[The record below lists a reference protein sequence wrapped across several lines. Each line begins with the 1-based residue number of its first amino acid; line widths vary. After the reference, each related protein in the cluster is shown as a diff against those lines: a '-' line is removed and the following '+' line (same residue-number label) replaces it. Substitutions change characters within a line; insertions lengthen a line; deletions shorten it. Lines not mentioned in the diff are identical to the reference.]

1 MSKLKG
7 LFVLHHEPY
16 EKIYPPEVR
25 RQISEYVETY
35 SPPLTRE
42 EVAEKPE
49 VLGEVE
55 ALFSGWGA
63 PLLDEAFLENCPN
76 LQVVFF
82 GSGSVKGLVTDS
94 FWERRIL
101 LTNARVAN
109 ARAVAEFTLS
119 QILFGLKH
127 GWRFVRQTERGEGW
141 AEETRR
147 VATPGNFGTV
157 VGLVSLGAVGR
168 CVLEDLQRF
177 DHERVVYDP
186 FVADEEIRRL
196 GAEPCSLDELF
207 RISDFVSLHT
217 PRLEET
223 LGMIRSRHFAAMK
236 EGATFLNTAR
246 GAVVNEPEMIEVL
259 RGRPDLTAILDVTW
273 PEPPE
278 ADSPLYAMEN
288 VVLTPHV
295 AGVYQGECRRMGEY
309 MVEELR
315 RYVEGRPLKW
325 AVTKEALLR
334 MA

>member
-7 LFVLHHEPY
+7 LFVLHEEPY

-25 RQISEYVETY
+25 GKISELVEIY

-42 EVAEKPE
+42 EVGEKPE
-49 VLGEVE
+49 VLRE
-55 ALFSGWGA
+55 AQVLFSGWGA
-63 PLLDEAFLENCPN
+63 PLLDETFLGNCPD
-76 LQVVFF
+76 LEVVFY
-82 GSGSVKGLVTDS
+82 GSGSVKGLVTES

-109 ARAVAEFTLS
+109 ARAVAEFSLS

-127 GWRFVRQTERGEGW
+127 GWRMVRQTRQGEGW
-141 AEETRR
+141 TAETRG
-147 VATPGNFGTV
+147 VATPGNYRTV

-168 CVLEDLQRF
+168 CVLELLQHF

-186 FVADEEIRRL
+186 YVAEREIRNL
-196 GAEPCSLDELF
+196 GAEPCSLQELF
-207 RISDFVSLHT
+207 RVSDFVSLHT

-223 LGMIRSRHFAAMK
+223 LGMIRGHHFAAMK
-236 EGATFLNTAR
+236 EGTTFLNTAR

-259 RGRPDLTAILDVTW
+259 QRRPDLTAILDVTW
-273 PEPPE
+273 PEPPGE
-278 ADSPLYAMEN
+278 DSPLYTMDN

-295 AGVYQGECRRMGEY
+295 AGVYQGECRRMGEM

-315 RYVEGRPLKW
+315 RYLEGRPLKW
-325 AVTKEALLR
+325 AVTQEDLLR